1 MGTNRSSVKAFSPG
15 FAAWACLLAAPAFAA
30 TLDMVT
36 VGDPGNAADTS
47 PAGRGAVS
55 TSFKMMT
62 YEFTNQQYA
71 SFLNAVAAT
80 DTYSLYNSRMGSN
93 ARGGITQSGA
103 SGTYSYAAKENM
115 GDKPVNYVSWFDAA
129 RVANW
134 YQNGATGTS
143 STETGAYDLN
153 GINAGYTVAVNAGAT
168 FFIPTVDQWYKAAF
182 YKSGGTD
189 AGYWNY
195 ATQSD
200 TAPTAVSAGATGIGS
215 AGNTGN
221 YANYAAAAVWNG
233 LTGDVTTIGTN
244 GGPGA
249 YGTFDMSGN
258 LNEWNDYDGVTIGG
272 YRGIWGGSWNGDAN
286 DLSSSRSVDYA
297 PTQESSTI
305 GFRLASPVSSSAVP
319 EIDPATGGSALSL
332 VAGVLAMIEQRR
344 RRAAIVA

>member
-1 MGTNRSSVKAFSPG
+1 M
-15 FAAWACLLAAPAFAA
+15 
-30 TLDMVT
+30 
-36 VGDPGNAADTS
+36 GDPGNAADTA

-55 TSFKMMT
+55 ASFKIMT

-71 SFLNAVAAT
+71 NFLNAVAAT
-80 DTYSLYNSRMGSN
+80 DTYSLYNSKMGSLP
-93 ARGGITQSGA
+93 RGGITQSGA
-103 SGTYSYAAKENM
+103 SGSYSYAVKENM

-143 STETGAYDLN
+143 DTETGAYTLN
-153 GINAGYTVAVNAGAT
+153 GDLSDPKAPNSGAT

-182 YKSGGTD
+182 YKGGGTD

-200 TAPTAVSAGATGIGS
+200 TDPTAVSAGATGIGS

-221 YANYAAAAVWNG
+221 YANYSAAAVWNG
-233 LTGDVTTIGTN
+233 QTGNVTTIGTN

-258 LNEWNDYDGVTIGG
+258 LNEWNDGNGFDQTPE
-272 YRGIWGGSWNGDAN
+272 RGIWGGSWNGNAN
-286 DLSSSRSVDYA
+286 DLSSSHSVDYPA
-297 PTQESSTI
+297 TQESSTI
-305 GFRLASPVSSSAVP
+305 GFRLASPVSASVP
-319 EIDPATGGSALSL
+319 EIDPSSFGSAFALLIGSL
-332 VAGVLAMIEQRR
+332 GWME
-344 RRAAIVA
+344 RRARRAMGLVTAA

>member
-1 MGTNRSSVKAFSPG
+1 MGNNRISLKSLLPG
-15 FAAWACLLAAPAFAA
+15 FAAWACLLTAPMFAE

-55 TSFKMMT
+55 TSFKIMT

-80 DTYSLYNSRMGSN
+80 DTYQLYNFSMGSLP
-93 ARGGITQSGA
+93 RGGITQSGA

-115 GDKPVNYVSWFDAA
+115 GDKPVNYVSWFDTA

-143 STETGAYDLN
+143 DTETGAYTLN
-153 GINAGYTVAVNAGAT
+153 GNVNGQPVAVNSGAT

-182 YKSGGTD
+182 YKGGGTD

-215 AGNTGN
+215 AGNMGN
-221 YANYAAAAVWNG
+221 YANYAAAAVWDG

-272 YRGIWGGSWNGDAN
+272 YRGIWGGSWNGNAN
-286 DLSSSRSVDYA
+286 DLSSSHSVDYA

-305 GFRLASPVSSSAVP
+305 GFRLASPVSGSAVP
-319 EIDPATGGSALSL
+319 EIDPAGMGS
-332 VAGVLAMIEQRR
+332 VLALVSGALGLLERR
-344 RRAAIVA
+344 RLKRA